1 MRRLF
6 SLPTLAFLAACGS
19 ADAAPDATLGGPT
32 AGTALTQASAEQ
44 QLPSI
49 IVYKTSTCGCCRGW
63 VDHMRQ
69 AGFAVDARDLP
80 GNVELMGIK
89 VDAGVPGE
97 MATCHTAL
105 IDGYVVEGHVPAE
118 QVKRLLAERPAVAG
132 IAVPGMPVGAPG
144 MEGPNAQPYQ
154 VLSWGHDGS
163 RGVFAEIA
171 PR

>member
-6 SLPTLAFLAACGS
+6 SLPALAFLAACGS
-19 ADAAPDATLGGPT
+19 ADAAPDAPNTE
-32 AGTALTQASAEQ
+32 AALTQASADA

-49 IVYKTSTCGCCRGW
+49 IVYKTATCGCCRGW
-63 VDHMRQ
+63 VEHMRQ

-89 VDAGVPGE
+89 VDAGVPGD

-132 IAVPGMPVGAPG
+132 IATPGMPVGSPG

-163 RGVFAEIA
+163 RAVFAEIT

>member
-6 SLPTLAFLAACGS
+6 SLPTLALLAACGS
-19 ADAAPDATLGGPT
+19 ADAAPDAP
-32 AGTALTQASAEQ
+32 AAAAALTQSSADQ
-44 QLPSI
+44 QLPSM
-49 IVYKTSTCGCCRGW
+49 IVYKTATCGCCRGW

-105 IDGYVVEGHVPAE
+105 IDGYVVEGHVPAD
-118 QVKRLLAERPAVAG
+118 QVKRLLAERPAIAG
-132 IAVPGMPVGAPG
+132 IGAPGMPMGSPG
-144 MEGPNAQPYQ
+144 MEGPNPQPYQ

-163 RGVFAEIA
+163 RGVFAEIT

>member
-6 SLPTLAFLAACGS
+6 SLPTLALLAACGS
-19 ADAAPDATLGGPT
+19 ADAAPDAPAT
-32 AGTALTQASAEQ
+32 AAAVTQASADQ

-49 IVYKTSTCGCCRGW
+49 IVYKTATCGCCRGW
-63 VDHMRQ
+63 VEHMRQ

-80 GNVELMGIK
+80 GNVELMGVK

-105 IDGYVVEGHVPAE
+105 IDGYVVEGHVPAD
-118 QVKRLLAERPAVAG
+118 QVKRLLAERPAIAG
-132 IAVPGMPVGAPG
+132 IAVPGMPVGSPG

-154 VLSWGHDGS
+154 VLSWGRDGS
-163 RGVFAEIA
+163 RGVFAEIT

>member
-6 SLPTLAFLAACGS
+6 SLPTLALLAACGS
-19 ADAAPDATLGGPT
+19 ADAAPDAPG
-32 AGTALTQASAEQ
+32 AESAVAQASPDQ

-49 IVYKTSTCGCCRGW
+49 IVYKTATCGCCSGW
-63 VDHMRQ
+63 VEHMRQ

-89 VDAGVPGE
+89 VDAGVPGD

-105 IDGYVVEGHVPAE
+105 IDGYVVEGHVPAD
-118 QVKRLLAERPAVAG
+118 QVKRLLAERPAIAG
-132 IAVPGMPVGAPG
+132 IGAPG
-144 MEGPNAQPYQ
+144 MPMGSPGMEAPNAPPYQ
-154 VLSWGHDGS
+154 VLSWARDGS
-163 RGVFAEIA
+163 RAVFAEIT

>member
-6 SLPTLAFLAACGS
+6 SLPTLALLAACGS
-19 ADAAPDATLGGPT
+19 ADAAPDAPGGE
-32 AGTALTQASAEQ
+32 TALARASTDT
-44 QLPSI
+44 QLPSV
-49 IVYKTSTCGCCRGW
+49 IVYKTSTCGCCSGW

-80 GNVELMGIK
+80 GNVELMGVK
-89 VDAGVPGE
+89 VDAGVPGD

-132 IAVPGMPVGAPG
+132 IGAPG
-144 MEGPNAQPYQ
+144 MPAGSPGMESPNAPPYQ

-163 RGVFAEIA
+163 RAVFAEIT

>member
-6 SLPTLAFLAACGS
+6 SLPTLALLAACGS
-19 ADAAPDATLGGPT
+19 ADAASDAPAAEASLV
-32 AGTALTQASAEQ
+32 QASADQ
-44 QLPSI
+44 QLPTI
-49 IVYKTSTCGCCRGW
+49 IVYKTVTCGCCRGW
-63 VDHMRQ
+63 VEHMRQ

-89 VDAGVPGE
+89 VDAGVPGD

-105 IDGYVVEGHVPAE
+105 VDGYVVEGHVPAE

-132 IAVPGMPVGAPG
+132 IATPGMPVGSPG

-163 RGVFAEIA
+163 RAVFAEIT

>member
-6 SLPTLAFLAACGS
+6 SLPTLALLAACGS
-19 ADAAPDATLGGPT
+19 ADAAPDAPR
-32 AGTALTQASAEQ
+32 ADAALTQASPDQ

-49 IVYKTSTCGCCRGW
+49 LVYKTATCGCCRGW
-63 VDHMRQ
+63 VEHMRQ

-97 MATCHTAL
+97 LATCHTAL

-154 VLSWGHDGS
+154 VLSWKADGT
-163 RGVFAEIA
+163 RAVFAEIT

>member
-6 SLPTLAFLAACGS
+6 SLPTLALLAACGS
-19 ADAAPDATLGGPT
+19 ADAASDAPAAEASL
-32 AGTALTQASAEQ
+32 AQASAAQ

-49 IVYKTSTCGCCRGW
+49 IVYKTATCGCCRGW
-63 VDHMRQ
+63 VEHMRQ
-69 AGFAVDARDLP
+69 AGFVVDARDLP

-89 VDAGVPGE
+89 VDAGVPGD

-105 IDGYVVEGHVPAE
+105 VDGYVVEGHVPAE

-132 IAVPGMPVGAPG
+132 IATPGMPVGSPG

-154 VLSWGHDGS
+154 VLSWGHDGT
-163 RGVFAEIA
+163 RGVFAEIT